1 MEEESK
7 YYTPTIE
14 EFRVGFSYEYK
25 NHTGTVRDLTSLPW
39 IKSTIKSINE
49 LAYVERGLSIEGNT
63 RVKLLDIEDI
73 EEVGFNNFTDS
84 RGWWRGFMKINE
96 EEYIVIHLGR
106 NIVLEKKRKVDND
119 LYAHPNILFAGK
131 IKNKSELQQILKMVL

>member
-63 RVKLLDIEDI
+63 RVKLLDREDI
-73 EEVGFNNFTDS
+73 EEVEFKEREFRNTYKKVVQN
-84 RGWWRGFMKINE
+84 KE
-96 EEYIVIHLGR
+96 IVICPYWHMLK
-106 NIVLEKKRKVDND
+106 LERENLVRIYIEGNEVFRGD
-119 LYAHPNILFAGK
+119 